1 MIGMFYFNNTSV
13 PMLIQNWNFKRNLL
27 VNSHRDTN
35 IGNQQRL
42 SWLEYFI
49 HVPVICYWS
58 SYIGISYVNLPVIFL
73 WISYIGFRKLCL
85 DIPRFE

>member
-58 SYIGISYVNLPVIFL
+58 SYIGISYTIIYQSFSYEFL
-73 WISYIGFRKLCL
+73 ILVLENSA
-85 DIPRFE
+85 